1 MLGVAG
7 SPSNGPSA
15 ALPDQS
21 RHGGAVSSLPD
32 QAQVVIIGAGISGN
46 MVASHLARLGWREM
60 VLLDQGPFP
69 NPGGSTGHS
78 SSMIWLPEASRE
90 LDAVTA
96 EANRQYRE
104 LGVFTRSG
112 GLEVARTPER
122 IEELKRRL
130 GMARLW
136 GHEARLMT
144 PAEIGEMVPY
154 VDTSVVLG
162 GIYQP
167 ETGVVDPVEAGRIVR
182 EAAEQLGALRS
193 WPFVEILG
201 IDVERGRVA
210 AVRTDRGE
218 IRTERVVVCAGV
230 WAARLGRMAGVAVPM
245 TAGVVQAI
253 HVGPL
258 PVFESRAGEI
268 SYPIVRDIDSQM
280 YMRQHG
286 SSMEVGSYALRPILI
301 DADDI
306 PSIESS
312 SLTPT
317 ELPITWDDFEPSME
331 HALELMPD
339 IFGHAN
345 AEIPYAINGL
355 VSVSSDGLPILG
367 EAPEVRGFWSVNR
380 VDVKVAPTVAR
391 LVAEWMT
398 NGDRAAYPHP
408 YHIARFHDHERTDL
422 HVRERGA
429 ERFSRNYRIIH
440 PFEEFS
446 SCRDQRLS
454 PMHVRQVALGAV
466 LSEQAG
472 WEVARW
478 YGANEALA
486 AELGER
492 AMPRPHPWDSRGWSP
507 IVNAEHLALRERVAL
522 EDTTAQAV
530 FEVTGQAAAAWL
542 DGLAVAALDVPGCV
556 VPTWLLGPNGSVASE
571 VTVVRLAE
579 DRFWILGAVGRQMR
593 DAKWLRDHLP
603 DDGGVTVRDVTSGWC
618 SIGVW
623 GPRSPDLLRA
633 VRAPADAHAD
643 MAAWT
648 ARATDIGTVRGVLIR
663 TARLGDPG
671 WEVFAPMEQGLR
683 LWDTLWEAGRPLG
696 VVATG
701 SGMSSAGGRLE
712 AGLASRAWELAGY
725 DLVEAGLGAP
735 AKAADFVGR
744 QAYLEQLDRAPVA
757 LLCRL
762 VVEDHRSP
770 STGERRFPLGGEPI
784 LTRSGDVLVDARG
797 RRSFVTSAGSVPTLG
812 RHVLFGYLPP
822 QQAVVGS
829 ELAVE
834 CFGERYPVRVIALGA
849 VHPST
854 LGAVARLVEG

>member
-1 MLGVAG
+1 M
-7 SPSNGPSA
+7 
-15 ALPDQS
+15 
-21 RHGGAVSSLPD
+21 SSLPG
-32 QAQVVIIGAGISGN
+32 QAQVVVIGAGISGN
-46 MVASHLARLGWREM
+46 MVAWHLARLGWREM

-90 LDAVTA
+90 LDAVTV
-96 EANRQYRE
+96 ETNRQYRQ
-104 LGVFTRSG
+104 LGVFTQAG
-112 GLEVARTPER
+112 GVEVARTPER
-122 IEELKRRL
+122 LEELKRRL

-144 PAEIGEMVPY
+144 PAEIAAIVPY

-182 EAAEQLGALRS
+182 EAAEQMGALRS

-210 AVRTDRGE
+210 AVRTDQGT
-218 IRTERVVVCAGV
+218 IRTERVVVCGGV
-230 WAARLGRMAGVAVPM
+230 WAARLGRMAGVSIPM

-258 PVFESRAGEI
+258 PVFEARAGEI
-268 SYPIVRDIDSQM
+268 SFPIVRDVDNQM

-306 PSIESS
+306 PSIEAST
-312 SLTPT
+312 LTPT

-331 HALELMPD
+331 RALELMPD
-339 IFGHAN
+339 IFEHAA

-398 NGDRAAYPHP
+398 NGDRSVYPHP
-408 YHIARFHDHERTDL
+408 YHIARFHDHERTEE
-422 HVRERGA
+422 HVRVRGA
-429 ERFSRNYRIIH
+429 ERFSRNYRIVH
-440 PFEEFS
+440 PYEDFS
-446 SCRDQRLS
+446 SSRDERLS
-454 PMHVRQVALGAV
+454 PIHPRQVELGAV
-466 LSEQAG
+466 FTEQAG
-472 WEVARW
+472 WEVPRW
-478 YGANEALA
+478 YGANEPLL
-486 AELGER
+486 EGFGER
-492 AMPRPHPWDSRGWSP
+492 VMPRGRETWEARWWSP

-530 FEVTGQAAAAWL
+530 FEVTGPGAAAWI
-542 DGLAVAALDVPGCV
+542 DGMAVASLDVAVGSV
-556 VPTWLLGPNGSVASE
+556 VPTWLLGPSGAVASE
-571 VTVVRLAE
+571 VTVVRLS
-579 DRFWILGAVGRQMR
+579 DRRFWILAGVARQMR

-603 DDGGVTVRDVTSGWC
+603 DDGSVQLRDATSGWC
-618 SIGVW
+618 SVGVW
-623 GPRSPDLLRA
+623 GPRSRDLLRA
-633 VRAPADAHAD
+633 ICPAAGEDGA
-643 MAAWT
+643 MPAWT
-648 ARATDIGTVRGVLIR
+648 ARPTDVGAVRAVVIR
-663 TARLGDPG
+663 TTRLGDPG

-683 LWDTLWEAGRPLG
+683 LWDTLWEAGGPLG
-696 VVATG
+696 VLAAGNGV
-701 SGMSSAGGRLE
+701 SNVGGRLE
-712 AGLASRAWELAGY
+712 AGLASRAWELVSGY

-735 AKAADFVGR
+735 AKAADFVGKA
-744 QAYLEQLDRAPVA
+744 AYLEQLARPPAA

-762 VVEDHRSP
+762 QVEDHRSA
-770 STGERRFPLGGEPI
+770 SGERRYQLGGEPI
-784 LTRSGDVLVDARG
+784 VSRAGELLVDARG
-797 RRSFVTSAGSVPTLG
+797 RRSFATSAGSAPPLG
-812 RHVLFGYLPP
+812 HHLLFAYLPP
-822 QQAVVGS
+822 EHALIGA
-829 ELAVE
+829 ELAVDY
-834 CFGERYPVRVIALGA
+834 FGEGYPVRVVGVGA
-849 VHPST
+849 IHPAT
-854 LGAVARLVEG
+854 LRES